1 MNSFFAW
8 ILDNECL
15 FKHERFKPFID
26 NCLQDTNLF
35 DLETEKDFFYYL
47 SVNGYSEE
55 IILSFLRV
63 FHVYQNMI
71 E

>member
-1 MNSFFAW
+1 MTNFFAW
-8 ILDNECL
+8 VLDNECL
-15 FKHERFKPFID
+15 LRHERFKPFID
-26 NCLQDTNLF
+26 NCLYDTNLF
-35 DLETEKDFFYYL
+35 NLETEKDFFYYL
-47 SVNGYSEE
+47 TVNGYSEE